1 MLHLALVVVMT
12 ANSYIDH
19 QAWNSWS
26 QNITVEQ
33 KCICFT
39 DWEKVLFS
47 KETNLVKS
55 AADTCLVPHPNN
67 VQYKASNLWLP
78 AESFR
83 RSPPSCQS
91 MKYVLQYLQI
101 ECSHCYSISNLRS
114 FELGIEFSII
124 VPWQHMCLCAI
135 ASQRWL
141 FGSVGRSSN
150 SKEDKTADLGSF
162 QPWCILMR
170 WDLLFK
176 LTCEVYLD
184 KSLWN
189 VKEILIRLR
198 DKGVM
203 FLRWWSHGWMCQ
215 SVLL

>member
-1 MLHLALVVVMT
+1 MT
-12 ANSYIDH
+12 TNSYIDCH
-19 QAWNSWS
+19 AWNSWS
-26 QNITVEQ
+26 PNIAVEQ
-33 KCICFT
+33 KCICVT
-39 DWEKVLFS
+39 DWEKVQKVVLS
-47 KETNLVKS
+47 RKATKSVKS
-55 AADTCLVPHPNN
+55 AADICLDPHPNN

-101 ECSHCYSISNLRS
+101 ECSPSENCYSISNLRS

-135 ASQRWL
+135 VSQSWL

-170 WDLLFK
+170 SDLLFK
-176 LTCEVYLD
+176 LTREVYLD

-189 VKEILIRLR
+189 VKEILIRHR